1 MDVLIEALEDFKK
14 KLDKDKAFDFAFD
27 SDMQELLIELNQSQL
42 YDLGQDSEGAS
53 LGSYSPYTIKIK
65 QLKGQPT
72 NRITLYDTGEF
83 YKSFKAYYEDG
94 SIVID
99 ADAEKD
105 DTNLF
110 DQFGVDILGLDDS
123 NMSIFVNEIIQK
135 IKFFILNK

>member
-1 MDVLIEALEDFKK
+1 MDVLIEALEDLKR
-14 KLDKDKAFDFAFD
+14 KLDKDKAFEFAFD
-27 SDMQELLIELNQSQL
+27 SDMQELLIELNQDQL
-42 YDLGQDSEGAS
+42 FNEGKDSEGQS

-65 QLKGQPT
+65 QSKGQPT

-83 YKSFKAYYEDG
+83 YQSFKAYYEDG

-99 ADAEKD
+99 ADAEKE

-110 DQFGVDILGLDDS
+110 DEFGIDILGLDDS
-123 NMSIFVNEIIQK
+123 NMSIFVNEIVQK

>member
-14 KLDKDKAFDFAFD
+14 KLDKDKAFEFAFD
-27 SDMQELLIELNQSQL
+27 SDIEELVIKLNQDQL
-42 YDLGQDSEGAS
+42 FNLGQDSEGDS

-65 QLKGQPT
+65 QAKGQPT

-83 YKSFKAYYEDG
+83 YQSFKAYYEDG

-99 ADAEKD
+99 ANAEKD

-110 DQFGVDILGLDDS
+110 DEFGVDILGLNDS
-123 NMSIFVNEIIQK
+123 NMSIFVNEIVQK
-135 IKFFILNK
+135 IKFFILEK

>member
-14 KLDKDKAFDFAFD
+14 KLDKDKAFEFAFD
-27 SDMQELLIELNQSQL
+27 SEMQELLIELNQSQL

-65 QLKGQPT
+65 QSKGQPT
-72 NRITLYDTGEF
+72 SHITLYDTGEF